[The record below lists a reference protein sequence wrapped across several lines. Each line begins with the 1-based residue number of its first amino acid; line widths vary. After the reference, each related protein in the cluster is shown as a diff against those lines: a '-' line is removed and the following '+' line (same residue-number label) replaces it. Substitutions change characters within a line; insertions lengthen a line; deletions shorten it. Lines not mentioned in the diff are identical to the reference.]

1 MHIVFVQYLE
11 VKGNRISSSGIKEN
25 NSISLSGSTSV
36 NIDSTAN
43 TSSTLS
49 PLCEDDDSGN
59 RDGWIHGNKVKENDS
74 QRLMGVPAL
83 DASFENPLARYQNLP
98 YNLVLTQTN
107 LSNVGLMK
115 GISEIL
121 FKTKEIDRFQ
131 FRTACHCK
139 NGSWTPIVLTWP
151 YMRISGRFRVLSA
164 VKTSSS
170 LLGAVFKLRFQGPGP
185 PDSYSFPIF
194 NCRLIYAPLVNKAP
208 FS

>member
-1 MHIVFVQYLE
+1 MLEQELMHIVFVQYLE

-49 PLCEDDDSGN
+49 PLCEDDDSGIYSYLLALCLFRDIVLFTGYLALLKVLPLSFLGN

-107 LSNVGLMK
+107 LSNVGLM
-115 GISEIL
+115 SE
-121 FKTKEIDRFQ
+121 EG
-131 FRTACHCK
+131 H
-139 NGSWTPIVLTWP
+139 
-151 YMRISGRFRVLSA
+151 
-164 VKTSSS
+164 
-170 LLGAVFKLRFQGPGP
+170 LRNPLQNQGN
-185 PDSYSFPIF
+185 I
-194 NCRLIYAPLVNKAP
+194 
-208 FS
+208 